1 MSLASEA
8 AEAARDAASPPPL
21 AMPPRPKRPLSSWG
35 LLRTF
40 PANSLAACD
49 EELFDELFVERRYF
63 WGRLFVVSDPDGLRR
78 VLQDNHENY
87 HRIAAFR
94 RIFEFSSGGGMGC
107 LEGERWSH
115 HRRIVNPA
123 LDQRALRPD
132 LPALIELTAE
142 MAAILA
148 DLPRGEPVE
157 LGRTLQHLI
166 TRTTAYVWAGG
177 ATGVDEMVL
186 RMSRYPER
194 YSVLDLLPAP
204 AWLRSVGRRRGSRTG
219 VDRYYA
225 ALDRLIA
232 ERRQPDYAGRRDLL
246 WRMAHAEDRLTGEAL
261 TTAEIRDEILT
272 LSATSATP
280 LRAMTWLW
288 YLLALHPW
296 AEERLSAELDDVL
309 AGRTPSPDDLPDLL
323 YLRLL
328 VGEAMR
334 LYPPLPLTLR
344 TAMAN
349 DEVCGRPVPR
359 GSVIA
364 VMPWVVHRHRKLW
377 SDPDRFDPDRFAP
390 ERARERSRYAYIPF
404 GVGPH
409 VCPGAALAM
418 NEILVTFAILAQRLR
433 FRLVP
438 GHAIEPAAWTTLRP
452 RTGIMVT
459 IEPR

>member
-1 MSLASEA
+1 MMATGKA
-8 AEAARDAASPPPL
+8 GATPAL
-21 AMPPRPKRPLSSWG
+21 AMPPRPARPLSSWG

-40 PANSLAACD
+40 PTNSLAACD
-49 EELFDELFVERRYF
+49 EELFEELFVERRYF
-63 WGRLFVVSDPDGLRR
+63 WGRLFVISDPDGLRR

-87 HRIAAFR
+87 QRIAAFR

-132 LPALIELTAE
+132 LPALIEMTSQ
-142 MAAILA
+142 MAALLA
-148 DLPRGEPVE
+148 DLPPGQPVE

-166 TRTTAYVWAGG
+166 TCTTAHVWAGG
-177 ATGVDEMVL
+177 APGVNEMVL
-186 RMSRYPER
+186 RMSRYPEK
-194 YSVLDLLPAP
+194 YSVLDLVPVP
-204 AWLRSVGRRRGSRTG
+204 AWLRSDGRRRGSRTG

-225 ALDRLIA
+225 PLDRLIA
-232 ERRQPDYAGRRDLL
+232 ERRQPDYTGRKDLL
-246 WRMAHAEDRLTGEAL
+246 WRLACTADRQTGETL

-296 AEERLSAELDDVL
+296 AEERLVAELDCVL
-309 AGRTPSPDDLPDLL
+309 GGRTPTPDDLPDLS
-323 YLRLL
+323 YLRRL
-328 VGEAMR
+328 VDEAMR

-344 TAMAN
+344 TAVA
-349 DEVCGRPVPR
+349 DDRVCGRLVPR
-359 GSVIA
+359 GSVVA

-390 ERARERSRYAYIPF
+390 ERARERPRYSYIPF

-409 VCPGAALAM
+409 VCPGAALSM
-418 NEILVTFAILAQRLR
+418 NEILATVAVLVQRLR
-433 FRLVP
+433 IRLVP
-438 GHAIEPAAWTTLRP
+438 DQDIAPVAWTTLRP
-452 RTGIMVT
+452 RNGLMVT

>member
-1 MSLASEA
+1 MNHA
-8 AEAARDAASPPPL
+8 AELTTATAKAGAMPVL
-21 AMPPRPKRPLSSWG
+21 AMPRRPERPLSSWG

-40 PANSLAACD
+40 PTNSLAACD

-63 WGRLFVVSDPDGLRR
+63 WGRLFVVSDPGGLRR

-87 HRIAAFR
+87 QRIGAFR

-132 LPALIELTAE
+132 LPALIEMTTE
-142 MAAILA
+142 MAGLLA
-148 DLPRGEPVE
+148 DLPRGQPVE

-166 TRTTAYVWAGG
+166 THTTAYVWASG
-177 ATGVDEMVL
+177 APGIDEMVL
-186 RMSRYPER
+186 RMSRYPEK
-194 YSVLDLLPAP
+194 YSVLDLVPAP

-225 ALDRLIA
+225 PLDRLIA
-232 ERRQPDYAGRRDLL
+232 ERRQPDYAGRKDLL
-246 WRMAHAEDRLTGEAL
+246 WRMAHTPDRQTGETL

-296 AEERLSAELDDVL
+296 AEEQLVAELDEML
-309 AGRTPSPDDLPDLL
+309 GGRTPTPDDLPNLS
-323 YLRLL
+323 YMRRL
-328 VGEAMR
+328 VDEAMR

-344 TAMAN
+344 TAVA
-349 DEVCGRPVPR
+349 DDTVCGRLVPR
-359 GSVIA
+359 GSVVA

-377 SDPDRFDPDRFAP
+377 PDPDRFDPDRFAP
-390 ERARERSRYAYIPF
+390 ERARERPRYSYIPF

-409 VCPGAALAM
+409 VCPGAALSM
-418 NEILVTFAILAQRLR
+418 NEILAAMAVLVQRLR
-433 FRLVP
+433 IRPVP
-438 GHAIEPAAWTTLRP
+438 GQNIEPVAWTTLRP
-452 RTGIMVT
+452 RDGLMVT
-459 IEPR
+459 VEPR